1 MNKKENIE
9 RLVDRFFAGETTL
22 AEEQRLYRYFRGD
35 EVAADLL
42 PLREMFVSL
51 GSIGIAADEQ
61 TPAKSVETGR
71 LKVGFG
77 RRIIRVAAAIATL
90 LLMITAALR
99 IDREQNY
106 CKAYVNDKLV
116 TDQSAIMSHVAGTM
130 NAIDEA
136 GQTGVESQLN
146 DIFGHHDTPNN
157 P

>member
-1 MNKKENIE
+1 
-9 RLVDRFFAGETTL
+9 
-22 AEEQRLYRYFRGD
+22 
-35 EVAADLL
+35 
-42 PLREMFVSL
+42 MFVSL

-146 DIFGHHDTPNN
+146 DILDRKSTRLNSSHANISYAVFCLKKKKNMTCVAIHMINSA
-157 P
+157 